1 MSQMSNTSQSV
12 YSVCVFYDGVYMMTS
27 NCYETKNNAN
37 EFMQF
42 CSTMD
47 PSKLQFQMYSHKS
60 TGTPTTMTQ
69 SDPAFDLSSMTLERF
84 GRGYLLRPQEDY
96 EFYGEKYFLNGWWM
110 PKHFAWFFRS
120 EYFDELIFLG
130 AEYISDYEQVAEA
143 EVEVDP
149 EDEDYVEDEYDED
162 DYEEELEFDSGDEE
176 HVDYGD
182 IIHGLTLE
190 RYGKGYMLYPDSKRH
205 SQYGEKYL
213 GNGWWNR
220 RASGWF
226 FREMFLQELLDA
238 GVHYVS
244 DSDSDMDT
252 LPETTF
258 TSNNV
263 TKTAKSNRKVAFNKS
278 PSPSNNATQEHGSW
292 STYGKGWLLTPIRS
306 HAKYGHKSY
315 RGGWWMAKNKAWF
328 FKKHVAESL

>member
-1 MSQMSNTSQSV
+1 MSQMSKTSQSV

-27 NCYETKNNAN
+27 NCYETKSNAK

-60 TGTPTTMTQ
+60 TGTPTSMTK
-69 SDPAFDLSSMTLERF
+69 SEHTFDLSSMTLERW
-84 GRGYLLRPQEDY
+84 GRGYLLRPQEDC

-120 EYFDELIFLG
+120 EYFDELIFYG
-130 AEYISDYEQVAEA
+130 AEYISDYEVAT
-143 EVEVDP
+143 EVDP
-149 EDEDYVEDEYDED
+149 EEEDDEYILAEEEDEE
-162 DYEEELEFDSGDEE
+162 EEELEFDSGDED

-182 IIHGLTLE
+182 IVRGLTLE
-190 RYGKGYMLYPDSKRH
+190 RYGKGYMLYPNSKKH
-205 SQYGEKYL
+205 THYGEKYL

-238 GVHYVS
+238 GVHHV
-244 DSDSDMDT
+244 SDSDMDT

-258 TSNNV
+258 TSKNV
-263 TKTAKSNRKVAFNKS
+263 TKTAKSNRKVAFKKS
-278 PSPSNNATQEHGSW
+278 PSPSNNATQEKGSW
-292 STYGKGWLLTPIRS
+292 STYGKGWLLKPMRS
-306 HAKYGHKSY
+306 HAKYGQKSY